1 MRVKEC
7 LGLLGLTAA
16 AFAIDGYHPFS
27 EDAETYLPAVEKLLH
42 PNLFPT
48 GSEYF
53 QMHAHLTLFP
63 QLLAYTVRIGH
74 MSLPWALFF
83 WQALSF
89 FLFILA
95 CWKLMGRV
103 FANPVANWAGV
114 GLVVALST
122 MPVAGTAL
130 YPMDP
135 FLNPRNIIAF
145 AQIFA
150 ILRVIE
156 RRYVQA
162 GLFLL
167 FGFSIHPLMTAFAA
181 SFCLAVVVIDQWAE
195 VREPAKDQ
203 LAVREIAPAA
213 PAILLFGSFD
223 ELFKPP
229 SGAYDLVAG
238 NHRYQFLSRWTWY
251 ELLGAIAPL
260 FIFWGFSQIARVRKM
275 RHLEVL
281 SLGMI
286 VYGLIYFVIGL
297 VVSLPHR
304 LEVLALLQPM
314 RSLQLLYIVMLLI
327 GGGLLGEYVLRK
339 KVWRWVVLFLPL
351 SAGLCYA
358 QRAIY
363 SATTHIEWPTAGPTN
378 PWEQAF
384 QWARNNTPEQAVF
397 AIDPNYMGIEGE
409 DSQGFR
415 AIAERSQLADDG
427 KDSGVVEMFPQVGS
441 SWLAQVRA
449 QSGIKQFKRAD
460 FERLERDYGVS
471 WVILQQPGNDD
482 LDCPYKNTVVMV
494 CRLPL
499 PFVGPARF

>member
-1 MRVKEC
+1 MRIKEC

-42 PNLFPT
+42 PHLFPT
-48 GSEYF
+48 GAEYF
-53 QMHAHLTLFP
+53 QLHAHLTLFP
-63 QLLAYTVRIGH
+63 QLLAYTVLTGH
-74 MSLPWALFF
+74 VTLPWALFF
-83 WQALSF
+83 WQTLSF

-95 CWKLMGRV
+95 CWKLMGRL
-103 FANPVANWAGV
+103 FASPVAGWAGV
-114 GLVVALST
+114 GLVVTLST

-150 ILRVIE
+150 VLKVVE
-156 RRYVQA
+156 RRYIQA

-167 FGFSIHPLMTAFAA
+167 FGFAIHPLMTAFAA
-181 SFCLAVVVIDQWAE
+181 TFCVAVVVIDQWVE
-195 VREPAKDQ
+195 VREPARDQ
-203 LAVREIAPAA
+203 LAVQEIAPAA
-213 PAILLFGSFD
+213 PALLLFGAFD
-223 ELFKPP
+223 GLFKPP
-229 SGAYDLVAG
+229 SEAYDLVAG
-238 NHRYQFLSRWTWY
+238 NHRYQFLARWTWY
-251 ELLGAIAPL
+251 ESLGAIAPL
-260 FIFWGFSQIARVRKM
+260 FIFWGFSRIARARKM
-275 RHLEVL
+275 RYLELISRAMV
-281 SLGMI
+281 
-286 VYGLIYFVIGL
+286 VYGAVYFIIGL

-314 RSLQLLYIVMLLI
+314 RSLQLLYILMLLV
-327 GGGLLGEYVLRK
+327 GGGLLGEYILRNK
-339 KVWRWVVLFLPL
+339 IWRWVALFLPL
-351 SAGLCYA
+351 SAGMCYA
-358 QRAIY
+358 QRALY
-363 SATTHIEWPTAGPTN
+363 PATAHIEWPTAGPTN

-384 QWARNNTPEQAVF
+384 EWVRDNTPEQAVF

-427 KDSGVVEMFPQVGS
+427 KDSGVVELFPQIGS
-441 SWLAQVRA
+441 SWMAQVHA
-449 QSGIKQFKRAD
+449 QTGIEQFRRSD

-471 WVILQQPGNDD
+471 WVILQRSGHHD
-482 LDCPYKNTVVMV
+482 LDCPYKNAVVTV

-499 PFVGPARF
+499 PFAGPARF